1 MKKTAKTTFTLIL
14 TALILTGFTACNK
27 GPAPSTTT
35 ASSSTVKAYETTAY
49 TLDVTDDSD
58 DGSDVA
64 SDDISDTSE
73 PAESSEAKSDSRAPD
88 GAFSAAELIK
98 IGEHTYY
105 QDSMFERG
113 RDQTYK
119 DYMLSQLEKADKDLH
134 DDVYVTGIGEAEE
147 HGEFRF
153 FGKMMNDGVIYNS
166 ADMTCWY
173 DSEKGNFW
181 EIDYSKFRRTDF
193 SKNGILPAE
202 DFFGEIYE
210 RASKSDEVWDYWD
223 DITGTYLLAVDS
235 EGNLYYHFTINKY
248 STVDVDAKTGEIILE
263 RYWNGDYT

>member
-1 MKKTAKTTFTLIL
+1 MKKTAKTTFTLFL
-14 TALILTGFTACNK
+14 TALILTGLAACNK

-35 ASSSTVKAYETTAY
+35 DTAATVKADVTTVY
-49 TLDVTDDSD
+49 TLDVSG
-58 DGSDVA
+58 DGSDDA
-64 SDDISDTSE
+64 SDAASDPS
-73 PAESSEAKSDSRAPD
+73 ESSQDKSGSRAPA
-88 GAFSAAELIK
+88 GAFRSAELIK

-105 QDSMFERG
+105 QESLLDDSDRN
-113 RDQTYK
+113 RNYR

-153 FGKMMNDGVIYNS
+153 FGKMMNDGVIYSS

-173 DSEKGNFW
+173 DSENGNFW
-181 EIDYSKFRRTDF
+181 EIDHSKFRRTDF

-210 RASKSDEVWDYWD
+210 RASKSDDVSYFSD
-223 DITGTYLLAVDS
+223 DITGTYLLVADT
-235 EGNLYYHFTINKY
+235 EGNLYYRFTINRY

-263 RYWNGDYT
+263 RYWNGIYT